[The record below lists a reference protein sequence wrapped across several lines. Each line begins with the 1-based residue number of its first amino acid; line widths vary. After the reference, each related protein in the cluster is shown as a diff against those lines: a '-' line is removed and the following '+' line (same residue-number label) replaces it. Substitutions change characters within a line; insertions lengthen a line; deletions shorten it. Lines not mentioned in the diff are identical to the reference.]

1 MDPLAYEHLFDY
13 VQNSLKESNVIDEVR
28 SALAIAIQVGQPVL
42 LWGAPGEGKT
52 SLVEQVAD
60 LLGRPCEVV
69 IGSLRES
76 SDFSGIP
83 MRIGNGVTF
92 APPTWALRCLEQPTS
107 ILFLDELTTAD
118 VTVQNAMLRV
128 VHERTVGELVLPSTV
143 AVVAA
148 ANPPDSAVGGN
159 DLSAPLANRFLHLA
173 FETCVDEWIDGM
185 KSQWTDVEVPM
196 VPNDRT
202 QVEIR
207 WRSLLVAFI
216 NHRPELLRKLPTRS
230 DQQGLAWPSPRSWD
244 HAARVAAAAESAGVT
259 SQTLTLLVVGLVG
272 QGPAMEFLQFAR
284 TCELQEPE
292 MLLSN
297 PSLFDASRRTDLV
310 MTTLRSVTEK
320 IAANCTKSRWDAA
333 WELVGAACASGLLD
347 VGALPAMEL
356 MKLRKDEWAVPE
368 SLVMFADILS
378 ETRVA

>member
-1 MDPLAYEHLFDY
+1 
-13 VQNSLKESNVIDEVR
+13 VIDEVR

-42 LWGAPGEGKT
+42 LWGGPGEGKT
-52 SLVEQVAD
+52 SLVEQVAS

-69 IGSLRES
+69 IGSLREA
-76 SDFSGIP
+76 SDFAGIP
-83 MRIGNGVTF
+83 IRNGDGVTF
-92 APPTWALRCLEQPTS
+92 APPMWALRCLEQPNT

-128 VHERTVGELVLPSTV
+128 VHERTVGELVLPPTV

-148 ANPPDSAVGGN
+148 ANPPDTAVGGN

-173 FETCVDEWIDGM
+173 FESRVDEWIDGM
-185 KSQWTDVEVPM
+185 SSQWTDVEVPV
-196 VPNDRT
+196 VPHDRS
-202 QVEIR
+202 EAEDR

-216 NHRPELLRKLPTRS
+216 KHRPELLRKLPTRS

-244 HAARVAAAAESAGVT
+244 RAARIAAAADSAGAASKVL
-259 SQTLTLLVVGLVG
+259 SLLVVGLVG
-272 QGPAMEFLQFAR
+272 QGPAMEFLQFVR
-284 TCELQEPE
+284 SCELQEPE
-292 MLLSN
+292 MLLAN

-320 IAANCTKSRWDAA
+320 VGANCTKARWDAA
-333 WELVGAACASGLLD
+333 WELVDSACASGLLD

-356 MKLRKDEWAVPE
+356 MKMRKDEWPVPK
-368 SLVMFADILS
+368 SLGLFSEILG